1 MQLLMENVDML
12 QQDMYRLLGYE
23 KNLAKQ
29 QQSKQQF
36 IQRRVRGWRLVC
48 YQAATL
54 QADMVVWSCSL
65 TTTGLVE
72 WSGSL
77 GILIP

>member
-12 QQDMYRLLGYE
+12 QQDLYRLLGYE

-36 IQRRVRGWRLVC
+36 IQRRVGNAGNVGNVGSAGNVC
-48 YQAATL
+48 NAGN
-54 QADMVVWSCSL
+54 V
-65 TTTGLVE
+65 GR
-72 WSGSL
+72 
-77 GILIP
+77 